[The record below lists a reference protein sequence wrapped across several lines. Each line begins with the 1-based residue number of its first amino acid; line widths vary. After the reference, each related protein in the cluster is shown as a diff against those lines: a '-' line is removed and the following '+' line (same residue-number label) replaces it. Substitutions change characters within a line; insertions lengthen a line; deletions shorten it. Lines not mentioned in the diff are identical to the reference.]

1 MRKEFSFDVLFSFVG
16 SIASEEQAV
25 QALKIIE
32 RQKYLT
38 RADRL
43 ELEQIALE
51 KYYFFQ
57 ENA

>member
-1 MRKEFSFDVLFSFVG
+1 MRKEFSFDVLFSFVER
-16 SIASEEQAV
+16 IVNEEQAV

-32 RQKYLT
+32 RQKLLGK
-38 RADRL
+38 ADRL

>member
-16 SIASEEQAV
+16 RIESEEQAV

-32 RQKYLT
+32 RQKHLT

>member
-16 SIASEEQAV
+16 RIANEEQAV

-32 RQKYLT
+32 RQKNLT

>member
-16 SIASEEQAV
+16 RIASEEQAV

-32 RQKYLT
+32 RQKSLS
-38 RADRL
+38 RADQL

-51 KYYFFQ
+51 KSNIFQ

>member
-1 MRKEFSFDVLFSFVG
+1 MRKEFNFDVLFSFVG
-16 SIASEEQAV
+16 RIASEEQAV
-25 QALKIIE
+25 QALKIID
-32 RQKYLT
+32 RQKSLT